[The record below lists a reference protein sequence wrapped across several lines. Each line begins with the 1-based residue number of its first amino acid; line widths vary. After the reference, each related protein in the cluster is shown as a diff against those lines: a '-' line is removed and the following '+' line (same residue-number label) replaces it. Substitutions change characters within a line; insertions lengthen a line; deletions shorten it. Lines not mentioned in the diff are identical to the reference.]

1 MHVSSKTLEEVEAAY
16 REYEH
21 EVHASKM
28 KASTKPTYLLHSENF
43 VRLLKGE
50 FTPGRRAE

>member
-28 KASTKPTYLLHSENF
+28 KASTKRTYLLHSENF
-43 VRLLKGE
+43 VRWLKGE